1 MFPILETKRLILRE
15 IVHEDAGDIFAYFS
29 NEDVTKHY
37 GMQAL
42 EHIEQAEQLIQGFTK
57 GFQGKRSMRWGI
69 TIKGNNR
76 LIGTIGFNLW
86 VPVHRRAEA
95 GYEIH
100 PDFWRKGLASEAL
113 EKIVEYGFQELEL
126 TRIGATVYIENTAS
140 NEMLLKQ
147 GFEQEGTLRNY
158 MYQDGYAHDVNIY
171 AKVQKRQG

>member
-1 MFPILETKRLILRE
+1 MFPTLTTERLILRE

-29 NEDVTKHY
+29 NEDVIKHY

-42 EHIEQAEQLIQGFTK
+42 EDIEQAEQLIEGFTK

-86 VPVHRRAEA
+86 VPVHRRAEV

-100 PDFWRKGLASEAL
+100 PDFWRKGYASE
-113 EKIVEYGFQELEL
+113 ELEL

-171 AKVQKRQG
+171 AKI